1 MQASLAGVHNFQTH
15 LTLFFSASSL
25 NENLEPRQLHSSQD
39 FVTPADQAMENHPTA
54 AHGGNGNV
62 LTGSR
67 HARSPAAAA
76 PSPLRGFAKR
86 SRGSRLAAAAGAAT
100 PGGVGGEDSQQH
112 SQQQPA
118 AGPRGS
124 QQQQAA
130 PLLPALLRGHH
141 RRPRSPPVAANV
153 FMPAAPPPRSGSPMS
168 SSGGS
173 GGSGS
178 GGGGAATAAAA
189 AALPLPSLTSLQ
201 SLPVVSRYAAEF
213 RELGPLGAGAF
224 SRVVRAA
231 HRLDGREYAV
241 KKSTQE
247 LFSPADVARWRQE
260 AQALAAAG
268 THRGWFFFFSL
279 SLFL

>member
-1 MQASLAGVHNFQTH
+1 MAA
-15 LTLFFSASSL
+15 
-25 NENLEPRQLHSSQD
+25 
-39 FVTPADQAMENHPTA
+39 A
-54 AHGGNGNV
+54 AHGGV

-86 SRGSRLAAAAGAAT
+86 ARGSRLAAAAAGGASAT
-100 PGGVGGEDSQQH
+100 PGGGGAGGAGGEDSQQ
-112 SQQQPA
+112 QQQQQLGA

-124 QQQQAA
+124 QQAA
-130 PLLPALLRGHH
+130 LLPALLRGHH
-141 RRPRSPPVAANV
+141 RRPRSPPVATNV
-153 FMPAAPPPRSGSPMS
+153 FMPRAARPGSPMS
-168 SSGGS
+168 SD
-173 GGSGS
+173 GS
-178 GGGGAATAAAA
+178 GGGGGGWSGGAAAA
-189 AALPLPSLTSLQ
+189 VAPPSPCPPPPLPSPQ

-268 THRGWFFFFSL
+268 THRGE
-279 SLFL
+279 